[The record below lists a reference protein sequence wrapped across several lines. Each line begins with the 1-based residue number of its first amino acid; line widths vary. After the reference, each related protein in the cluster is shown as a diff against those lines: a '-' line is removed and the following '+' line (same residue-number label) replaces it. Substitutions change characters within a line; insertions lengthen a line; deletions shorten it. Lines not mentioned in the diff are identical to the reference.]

1 MKSQANTQLL
11 DILVKVIAPPLPT
24 LSPELIPQAE
34 LLMKDPVKLLPS
46 VAPKKTIA
54 PPDELTTLD
63 LNSLLNLLL
72 FALL

>member
-11 DILVKVIAPPLPT
+11 EMLVKVIAPPLPT

-34 LLMKDPVKLLPS
+34 LLMKDPVKLLLS
-46 VAPKKTIA
+46 VVPKKTIA
-54 PPDELTTLD
+54 PPEVLTILD
-63 LNSLLNLLL
+63 LKSLPNLLL

>member
-11 DILVKVIAPPLPT
+11 DMLVKVIAPPLPT
-24 LSPELIPQAE
+24 LSSELIPQAE

-46 VAPKKTIA
+46 VVPKKTIA
-54 PPDELTTLD
+54 PPDVLAILD
-63 LNSLLNLLL
+63 LKSLLNLLL